1 MSEETERNIDTVC
14 AAIAEMLKTKNKKY
28 GDSALSPVHIFSRAP
43 AGEQIRSRLDDKIS
57 RIINNND
64 SEIRKNDVSDIVGY
78 LVLLCI
84 SNEWLDFK
92 DQID

>member
-1 MSEETERNIDTVC
+1 MSEETEKNIDVVC
-14 AAIAEMLKTKNKKY
+14 TAVAEMLKAKNKKY
-28 GDSALSPVHIFSRAP
+28 GDSALTPIHIFSKAP
-43 AGEQIRSRLDDKIS
+43 AGEQIRTRLDDKMS
-57 RIINNND
+57 RVINSDNG
-64 SEIRKNDVSDIVGY
+64 ELRKNDVSDIVGY